1 MMQSVIN
8 THQEKLRE
16 LSDGITNISV
26 ETSFKYTFLTT
37 MTAFNLLVSLIQ
49 QMRSILFALTS

>member
-16 LSDGITNISV
+16 LSDGITNI
-26 ETSFKYTFLTT
+26 
-37 MTAFNLLVSLIQ
+37 LLKPPLNIPFSQ
-49 QMRSILFALTS
+49 Q